1 MQGSQNLRKT
11 QHSLGFLSA
20 SSVPDQELKKP
31 DEASSANGAYER
43 NLQQNPAVSSQRA
56 KKGITLQIRK
66 LAYNNLYTPHT
77 LEKPAASPHP
87 CQYSSVRRLDLHP
100 YRLSQVKVVSKK
112 AKHIVNHEAPL
123 SHQWRPQG
131 EPGPSFSPTVTR
143 YLSPYYLGWCQGKPS
158 RDQDFQDLPAVV
170 TLPSV
175 SVKTTKGTRNL
186 TPNQWHQGL
195 PYPPPPRVSTE
206 DIVNLHFHLYLSVSK
221 KQLKQKVQIRFRV
234 T

>member
-1 MQGSQNLRKT
+1 MHTITSILQTPWK
-11 QHSLGFLSA
+11 
-20 SSVPDQELKKP
+20 
-31 DEASSANGAYER
+31 
-43 NLQQNPAVSSQRA
+43 NLQ
-56 KKGITLQIRK
+56 
-66 LAYNNLYTPHT
+66 
-77 LEKPAASPHP
+77 PHP
-87 CQYSSVRRLDLHP
+87 IHVNTPQWGDWTYTHTGCHK
-100 YRLSQVKVVSKK
+100 VKVVSKK

-131 EPGPSFSPTVTR
+131 EPGSSFSPTVMR

-234 T
+234 A